1 MNNFLFIKKK
11 MTPYD
16 IILQDLFIEEEIQRE
31 LPEIPY
37 TYQMNNESKIK
48 ITYRC
53 LLRAQR
59 LKQRTSALVFAYFLG
74 QLIEEK
80 ELVKKQIRKIMTE
93 HYYIMSVRTYY
104 IFESN
109 PRHIF
114 ATRNTTVNLIMQLKQ
129 QDMRRL
135 TVEI

>member
-1 MNNFLFIKKK
+1 

-16 IILQDLFIEEEIQRE
+16 IILQDLFIEEEIQQE

-37 TYQMNNESKIK
+37 TYEMNTESKIK
-48 ITYRC
+48 VTYRC

-80 ELVKKQIRKIMTE
+80 ELVKKQIRKIMSE
-93 HYYIMSVRTYY
+93 HYYIMSIRTYY
-104 IFESN
+104 IFKAN
-109 PRHIF
+109 PRQIF
-114 ATRNTTVNLIMQLKQ
+114 ATRNTMVNLIMQLRQ
-129 QDMRRL
+129 QDMSRL

>member
-1 MNNFLFIKKK
+1 

-16 IILQDLFIEEEIQRE
+16 IILQDLFIEEEIQQE

-37 TYQMNNESKIK
+37 TYEMNTESKIK
-48 ITYRC
+48 VTYRC

-80 ELVKKQIRKIMTE
+80 ELVKKQIRKIMSE
-93 HYYIMSVRTYY
+93 HYYIMSIRTYY
-104 IFESN
+104 IFEVN
-109 PRHIF
+109 PRQIF
-114 ATRNTTVNLIMQLKQ
+114 ATRNTTVNLIMQLRQ
-129 QDMRRL
+129 QDMNRL